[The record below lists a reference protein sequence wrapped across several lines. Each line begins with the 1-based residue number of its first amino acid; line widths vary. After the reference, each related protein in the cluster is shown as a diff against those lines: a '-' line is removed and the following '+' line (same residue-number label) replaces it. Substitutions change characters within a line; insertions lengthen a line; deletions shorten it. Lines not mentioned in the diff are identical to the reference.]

1 MMSYF
6 TWLTVNRHEYLH
18 DKYIILN
25 NNINNMY
32 DEFVKFNAKPMWR

>member
-32 DEFVKFNAKPMWR
+32 DLL